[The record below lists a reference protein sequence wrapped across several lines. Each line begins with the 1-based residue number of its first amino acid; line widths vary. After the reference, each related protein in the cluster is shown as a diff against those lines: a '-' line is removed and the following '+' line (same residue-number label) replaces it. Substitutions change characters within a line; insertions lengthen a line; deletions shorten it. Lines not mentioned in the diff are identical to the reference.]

1 MPFTPPTTVASKAT
15 TGYQSQLLIGTVAS
29 PLSYNALAELK
40 SFKPNLI
47 SVPDVPTTHL
57 LSPSNTEEMIPAMI
71 KPGTIDVSG
80 NFIGDSSQLAI
91 TALAQAQTVFA
102 FKATAP
108 MQSGTKTYTLTG
120 VGFINKY
127 ETGPF
132 EINKG
137 IEFSASIQMTGT
149 YTEAVA

>member
-29 PLSYNALAELK
+29 PLSYNAMSELK
-40 SFKPNLI
+40 SFKPNLL
-47 SVPDVPTTHL
+47 SVPDVPITHL

-71 KPGTIDVSG
+71 KPGTIEIGG
-80 NFIGDSSQLAI
+80 NFIGDTSQLSI
-91 TALAQAQTVFA
+91 TALAQGPTVFA
-102 FKATAP
+102 FKCTAP

-120 VGFINKY
+120 TGFFSKY
-127 ETGPF
+127 DTGPF

-137 IEFSASIQMTGT
+137 IEFAASIQMTGT
-149 YTEAVA
+149 YTEVVA